1 MKPIKLTIA
10 GLHSFRETQEISF
23 EELSDTGVFGIF
35 GPTGSGKST
44 ILDAMTLALYGS
56 VGRAEHNTR
65 GILNHAE
72 KTLTVA
78 FEFEIGTNPRRRYR
92 AERMYRRRDELS
104 VQNVRSRFIE
114 CSPAGDIVLAD
125 KDSEVTAQVKRV
137 LGLEPEDFTRAVVLP
152 QGKFA
157 EFLYLK
163 GADRNKMLQRLFS
176 LEKYG
181 DGLQQKVK
189 ARLEAAERE
198 MAVLAA
204 EQLGLGDASADAVEA
219 AKATLA
225 DAQNAEQAAM
235 ARLTDAR
242 TAMDQ
247 ARAIWEKQQQLADI
261 EAQLR
266 AYEQQADQVRQWE
279 RTLEAAARAR
289 LVAPFIQA
297 ASEGCLRM
305 QQADSAYRQLAAQA
319 EVRKAETESL
329 RQAWERAKAE
339 QQTQEPQLRH
349 RQKELEEALL
359 WEQEWRA
366 LSKELEA
373 FRKEHAELTRKQ
385 TQLRNEVAELEQTL
399 AAAAARKAELQGYI
413 RERTVSPGRRLRVQ
427 SWRQLTDHYVHVRRE
442 WEESGEALADRS
454 ATWTQTTTRCEVAEA
469 TLRALE
475 QEAAEVQSAL
485 EQHEAIPHRAL
496 DDVRRAEA
504 DLQRIRDLLRQME
517 SVEAQKDSALQA
529 QMRWASELQ
538 ERTDALAAKIR
549 DREQWE
555 AQVAELERRRDA
567 VQQQMAAALLASGLR
582 DGEPCPVCGSAA
594 HPQPAHVHDRSPEV
608 MAQVTADLDAARG
621 ALESAKNEA
630 HSLERLRMEAE
641 AALRQA
647 ESSLQAADGTFQDVQ
662 IRVRDIR
669 DDAHVAN
676 AAALRAWVDAEAKRL
691 AADEQAAQQWM
702 QAHEA
707 LTERRQATRDAA
719 NEQRIVV
726 ASLASEAKSL
736 REEVDRL
743 ERQRQAAETRLL
755 EAKQRLEAELVD
767 AEGVPDL
774 DVQSD
779 AWTAWLQRQV
789 DEIAAD
795 DELVDGAKREVDQ
808 LEAEMARLAAEQNR
822 QNAKLTEV
830 QVAVAQVEVEVRG
843 RAERVKSL
851 ESAIRERAGEQSP
864 AVVLE
869 TVQQTLQKLSD
880 DVATA
885 EAAYRESEE
894 TLRTM
899 EKDVAVARTRLEQ
912 LTTQYERAEAALAEK
927 LREHQFVTVAE
938 AEDAML
944 DDAEFEERQARV
956 QAYANGMKRLEAQR
970 EPLLAQLGDTRIQPE
985 EWQQVQER
993 LADADRRWK
1002 DAVSAV
1008 GAAQEALTDVCKRH
1022 ESWKKL
1028 EARRVQCAELV
1039 GQLTTLRQ
1047 VLSGNRFVEFVAEEQ
1062 LEFVAQH
1069 ASERLKQL
1077 TRNRYALELSADG
1090 RFVMRDDFNGGVR
1103 RPATTLSGGETFLTS
1118 LSLALALSTQIQL
1131 QGQYPLEFFFL
1142 DEGFGTLDPEL
1153 LDVVMN
1159 TLEKL
1164 HMENMT
1170 IGVISHVPELRQ
1182 RLQRRLVVHPAE
1194 PAGRGTRVSVERA

>member
-1 MKPIKLTIA
+1 MKPIKLSIA

-23 EELSDTGVFGIF
+23 DELSDTGVFGIF

-72 KTLTVA
+72 KSLTVA
-78 FEFEIGTNPRRRYR
+78 FEFEIGKNPRRRYR

-104 VQNVRSRFIE
+104 VQNVRSRFVE
-114 CSPAGDIVLAD
+114 CTPAGDIVLAD

-204 EQLGLGDASADAVEA
+204 EQLGLGDASAEAVET
-219 AKATLA
+219 AKAALA
-225 DAQNAEQAAM
+225 DAQNAEQAAT
-235 ARLTDAR
+235 ARLADAR
-242 TAMDQ
+242 AAVDQ
-247 ARAIWEKQQQLADI
+247 ARAIWEKQQQLAEI

-279 RTLEAAARAR
+279 RTLEAAQRAR
-289 LVAPFIQA
+289 LVASFIQA
-297 ASEGCLRM
+297 ASENRQRM
-305 QQADSAYRQLAAQA
+305 QQADSTYRQLAAQSD
-319 EVRKAETESL
+319 VQKAQTESL
-329 RQAWERAKAE
+329 RQAWERVKSE
-339 QQTQEPQLRH
+339 QQTQEPRLRH
-349 RQKELEEALL
+349 RQKELEEAIL

-366 LSKELEA
+366 LSKALEA
-373 FRKEHAELTRKQ
+373 FRKEHADFTRKQ
-385 TQLRNEVAELEQTL
+385 VQLRNKVAEHEQTL
-399 AAAAARKAELQGYI
+399 AAAAARKAELQGHI
-413 RERTVSPGRRLRVQ
+413 RERTVSPERRLRVQ
-427 SWRQLTDHYVHVRRE
+427 SWRQLTDHYVHARRE
-442 WEESGEALADRS
+442 WEESAAALADRS
-454 ATWTQTTTRCEVAEA
+454 AKWTQTTAQCEAAEA

-475 QEAAEVQSAL
+475 QEVAAVQSVL
-485 EQHEAIPHRAL
+485 EQHEALPHRAL

-517 SVEAQKDSALQA
+517 SAEAQKDSALQA
-529 QMRWASELQ
+529 QIRWTHELK
-538 ERTDALAAKIR
+538 ERTDALAAKMSE
-549 DREQWE
+549 REQLE
-555 AQVAELERRRDA
+555 AQVAELENRRDA

-594 HPQPAHVHDRSPEV
+594 HPKPAHAHGRSTEV
-608 MAQVTADLDAARG
+608 MAQVTADLDATRR
-621 ALESAKNEA
+621 ALESARNVV
-630 HSLERLRMEAE
+630 HDLERLRMEAE

-647 ESSLQAADGTFQDVQ
+647 EESLQAANGTIADVQ

-669 DDAHVAN
+669 DDAHVAS
-676 AAALRAWVDAEAKRL
+676 AVSLRTWIDTEAKRL
-691 AADEQAAQQWM
+691 ATDEQAAHQWI
-702 QAHEA
+702 QAHDA
-707 LTERRQATRDAA
+707 LIERRQTTRDAI

-726 ASLASEAKSL
+726 ASLASEVKSL

-743 ERQRQAAETRLL
+743 ERQRWAAETRLL
-755 EAKQRLEAELVD
+755 EAKQRLKAALVD
-767 AEGVPDL
+767 VEDAPDL
-774 DVQSD
+774 DVESE

-789 DEIAAD
+789 DQIAAD
-795 DELVDGAKREVDQ
+795 DAFVDGAKREVDQ
-808 LEAEMARLAAEQNR
+808 LETEMERLAAERDR
-822 QNAKLTEV
+822 QQATLTELH
-830 QVAVAQVEVEVRG
+830 VAVARVEVEVRG
-843 RAERVKSL
+843 RTERVKSL
-851 ESAIRERAGEQSP
+851 ELAMRERAGEQSP
-864 AVVLE
+864 TVVLD

-880 DVATA
+880 DVETA
-885 EAAYRESEE
+885 EAAYRDSEE
-894 TLRTM
+894 TLRAM

-912 LTTQYERAEAALAEK
+912 LTTQYEMAEAVLAEK
-927 LREHQFVTVAE
+927 LREHHFVTVAE
-938 AEDAML
+938 AVDAML
-944 DDAEFEERQARV
+944 DDAEFEELQARV

-970 EPLLAQLGDTRIQPE
+970 EPLLAQLGDRRIQPE
-985 EWQQVQER
+985 EWHQVQEQ
-993 LADADRRWK
+993 LADADKRWK

-1008 GAAQEALTDVCKRH
+1008 GAAQEALTDVFKRH
-1022 ESWKKL
+1022 ESWKRL
-1028 EARRVQCAELV
+1028 EERRVQCAELV

-1182 RLQRRLVVHPAE
+1182 RLQRRLVVQPAE
-1194 PAGRGTRVSVERA
+1194 PAGRGTRVVVERA